1 MDPGTVFVGTCD
13 LAGQVRGRSV
23 PWGRHDDVLR
33 TGVGWVPA
41 DLALTCFGLITDD
54 NVFGA
59 AGDLRLL
66 PDPATAVDLPPDGAH
81 PGMRLYL
88 ADMVSLDGSPWPC
101 GPRDVLRQALADLDR
116 HAGLRVTAA
125 FEHEFFLEGPPPSTS
140 FSLERFRRAE
150 PFGSDLVRLLEET
163 GLEPETW
170 LPEYG
175 DDQFEITVRPT
186 DGLAAADRAILL
198 REIVRDLARRRQ
210 MRATFAPMRN
220 PTGTGSG
227 VHVHLGLHDAAGEPV
242 LYDPTRPGRLS
253 TVGARFAAGIV
264 RHAAALTAWTS
275 PSPIS
280 FLRLKPHRWS
290 VGGAFLAERNREAL
304 VRICPTSSIGG
315 GDPERQLH
323 LEYRAADATANPWL
337 VLAVL
342 IRAGLQGLVGDYEE
356 AFVHPESLGDDVLDA
371 APRLPGSPGEALDA
385 LEADEVAR
393 SWFPPD
399 LLSTQ
404 RSVVRG
410 QVAMLDGLDDA
421 EQCRRVA
428 DVY

>member
-1 MDPGTVFVGTCD
+1 MDPSTVFVGTCD

-23 PWGRHDDVLR
+23 PWSRHDDVLR

-66 PDPATAVDLPPDGAH
+66 PDPSTAVDIPPDGAH

-88 ADMVSLDGSPWPC
+88 ADMVSLDGGLWPC
-101 GPRDVLRQALADLDR
+101 GPRDVLRRALADLDQ

-125 FEHEFFLEGPPPSTS
+125 FEHEFFLEGLPPSTS
-140 FSLERFRRAE
+140 FSLERFRGAE
-150 PFGSDLVRLLEET
+150 PFGSDLVRLLEEN

-175 DDQFEITVRPT
+175 DEQFEITVRPT
-186 DGLAAADRAILL
+186 DGLAAADRAVLL

-210 MRATFAPMRN
+210 TRATFTPMRH
-220 PTGTGSG
+220 PTGIGNG
-227 VHVHLGLHDAAGEPV
+227 VHVHLSLHDAAGEPV
-242 LYDPTRPGRLS
+242 LYDGTRPGRLS

-275 PSPIS
+275 PSPVS

-290 VGGAFLAERNREAL
+290 AGGAFLAERNREAL
-304 VRICPTSSIGG
+304 VRICPTSSLGG
-315 GDPERQLH
+315 GDPARQLH

-342 IRAGLQGLVGDYEE
+342 VRAGLQGLIGDYEE
-356 AFVHPESLGDDVLDA
+356 AVVHPESAGDEVLA
-371 APRLPGSPGEALDA
+371 AVPRLPGSPGEALDA
-385 LEADEVAR
+385 LDADPVAC

-399 LLSTQ
+399 LLATQ

-410 QVAMLDGLDDA
+410 QQTLVDGLDDA
-421 EQCRRVA
+421 EQCRRIA
-428 DVY
+428 HVY